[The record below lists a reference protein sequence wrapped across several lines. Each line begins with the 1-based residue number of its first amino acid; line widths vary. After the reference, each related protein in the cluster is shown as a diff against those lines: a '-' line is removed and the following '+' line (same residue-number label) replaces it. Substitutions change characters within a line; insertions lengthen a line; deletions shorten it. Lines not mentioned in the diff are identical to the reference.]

1 MHHPDF
7 DIIDPQLAD
16 LLEIVKLSLHKED
29 CDQVRE
35 YITVGESGL
44 ALELICTQLVEYE
57 ASIVEDVYIRARS
70 LGQLME
76 MPEDTWLQLLPLVV
90 QS

>member
-1 MHHPDF
+1 MHYPDF
-7 DIIDPQLAD
+7 DTIDPQLTD

-29 CDQVRE
+29 CDQVQE
-35 YITVGESGL
+35 YIKVGEPGL

-57 ASIVEDVYIRARS
+57 ASIMEDVYARARS
-70 LGQLME
+70 LGLLMG

-90 QS
+90 GS